1 MVCLFQTLI
10 FVFVYVLV
18 FCNADTSRPRNRF
31 SAGRNLNKLSG
42 PASPVQIQIA
52 MSQDN
57 VDLAIASLL
66 KISDPTSKEYGQ
78 HWSAQKVA
86 TAFAPSKQG
95 LKTVTDWLSNEGILP
110 ARLSPSHARGHF
122 LIRSTLGEAERIFN
136 ITCSHNSRQTN
147 KVKCTDYTIPKS
159 VSHLVDY
166 ITISSLSTSRP
177 VRKINKDK
185 RRAALG
191 VNSRNRMQDKIELS
205 DNASVNCSLYTVPS
219 CLREFYNIPPNANIT
234 VNTSNTFGIYEIAWM
249 TWLPEDLDM
258 FFGLFQPDLVGRRPV
273 VDPIDGGYLQTNYN
287 STPFNLEADLDFQY
301 ALALT
306 SPMPVLDVQVGD
318 EFVSGDVN
326 NMLAAFDK
334 LVSPAIKEQEKCTN
348 KIFRYYC
355 GSLNSS
361 FDPQYPDPKPG
372 GYNHTDCGNVTPP
385 KVLSISYTDPE
396 DSFPTAYL
404 ERQCIEFLKLG
415 LMGVTVVVSSGD
427 YGTASGYSP
436 GTCINRKTGVSNAT
450 TGEFSPQ
457 WPASCPWI
465 TSVGGT
471 QRSTQPANANDSI
484 AGTIDKKRNSQMAT
498 KETVFSAILPGVH
511 STSGGG
517 FSNVFPAPSYQ
528 QKAISTYFD
537 QRHEGVH
544 LASLE
549 KNGFFNATRI
559 GRGFPDVSTLAS
571 TYLVYIEG
579 VLETVYGTSASAPV
593 FAAII
598 ALINNERL
606 NAGKPTVGFVNP
618 VLYTHPEALNDIT
631 TGANLG
637 CGADPAFRAA
647 EGWDAVT
654 GLGSPDF
661 ARLKDV
667 FMNI

>member
-1 MVCLFQTLI
+1 M
-10 FVFVYVLV
+10 
-18 FCNADTSRPRNRF
+18 
-31 SAGRNLNKLSG
+31 G

-52 MSQDN
+52 ISQGN
-57 VDLAIASLL
+57 TDLAIDSLL
-66 KISDPTSKEYGQ
+66 KISDPTSREYGQ
-78 HWSAQKVA
+78 HWSAQQVA
-86 TAFAPSKQG
+86 EAFAPSKQN
-95 LKTVTDWLSNEGILP
+95 LKIVTDWLSNEGIVP

-136 ITCSHNSRQTN
+136 VTCSYKSGQMN
-147 KVKCTDYTIPKS
+147 KLKCTDYSIPKS

-166 ITISSLSTSRP
+166 ITVDSLSTSRP
-177 VRKINKDK
+177 VQEISKTK

-191 VNSRNRMQDKIELS
+191 THSRNRMQDNIELS

-219 CLREFYNIPPNANIT
+219 CLREFYNIPPNTDIT

-249 TWLPEDLDM
+249 TWLPEDLDK
-258 FFGLFQPDLVGRRPV
+258 FFGLFQQDLVGQRPV

-318 EFVSGDVN
+318 EFVLGNVN
-326 NMLAAFDK
+326 NMLAAFD
-334 LVSPAIKEQEKCTN
+334 
-348 KIFRYYC
+348 RYYC

-361 FDPQYPDPKPG
+361 LDPQYPDPKPG

-415 LMGVTVVVSSGD
+415 LMGVTVIVSSGD

-436 GTCINRKTGVSNAT
+436 GTCIDRKAGVSNAT

-457 WPASCPWI
+457 WPASCPWV
-465 TSVGGT
+465 TTVGGT
-471 QRSTQPANANDSI
+471 QRLTQSASANNSI
-484 AGTIDKKRNSQMAT
+484 SGTTDMKRNPQKAT
-498 KETVFSAILPGVH
+498 EEAAFSAVLPGVH

-517 FSNVFPAPSYQ
+517 FSNAFPAPSYQ

-537 QRHEGVH
+537 QRHEGAH
-544 LASLE
+544 LASLQ
-549 KNGFFNATRI
+549 KNGFFNATRV
-559 GRGFPDVSTLAS
+559 GRGFPDVATLAS

-593 FAAII
+593 FASIM

-618 VLYTHPEALNDIT
+618 VLYAHPEAMNDIT

-637 CGADPAFRAA
+637 CGADPAFRAV